1 MPREYIP
8 WHNIFE
14 RMVYTM
20 KLWYCPYCNDY
31 ADIGRKTIRHKVD
44 CEKKDSGMIKL
55 DADMAPLI
63 RVLNMHGYKTLYS
76 CSGHAKENYT
86 TSYIMFDKVYK
97 DVRQAAIIAG
107 LEYEECDIY
116 VDSNGTKYYEFRASN
131 KKSPEI
137 MMLGDIKLTKTGEV
151 LCIVRCNDYDVL
163 EYPLYETYDLNSLA
177 RHNNILEKYL
187 IFIELI
193 SFKYY
198 SET

>member
-1 MPREYIP
+1 
-8 WHNIFE
+8 
-14 RMVYTM
+14 M
-20 KLWYCPYCNDY
+20 KLWYCPHCNDY
-31 ADIGRKTIRHKVD
+31 ANIGRKTIRHKVD

-97 DVRQAAIIAG
+97 DVKQAAIIAG

-116 VDSNGTKYYEFRASN
+116 IDSSNGTKYHFRSSN
-131 KKSPEI
+131 KKSPET
-137 MMLGDIKLTKTGEV
+137 MMWDNVKLTKTGV
-151 LCIVRCNDYDVL
+151 LCIVRCNDYVFED
-163 EYPLYETYDLNSLA
+163 PLYETYNLDSLT
-177 RHNNILEKYL
+177 RHKNILDKYL
-187 IFIELI
+187 RFIELI

-198 SET
+198 TET